1 MPVHSKARGIDRVV
15 AAADG
20 PDDTRRAMPRRW
32 LVPARRY
39 ARFALASAGVAAAT
53 ALLAVY
59 ARRWRADPGPI
70 VLFQRD
76 EWRFWLLGVGL
87 AVLSGVAIA
96 RLAAIE
102 DRSRATANPFD
113 EPVALPTTGLYPA
126 VATFSAVMAISV
138 YHSQPFLAILPILL
152 WVLLTAGLVARAHL
166 DDDVGTI
173 RQAALTGH
181 VLLTHMVA
189 FLALAMIYIN
199 KVRSLLSATTVA
211 VVAGLLFLQLTDG
224 ERFPAERRFIYGLVG
239 AVVLGEVTWALNYW
253 PLTGWTGGALLL
265 VAFYLLAGLILA
277 QVRGGLRAAR
287 LAEYGLVSAIA
298 FGVITYSLWR
308 GP

>member
-1 MPVHSKARGIDRVV
+1 MPVRSKARGNDTVV

-20 PDDTRRAMPRRW
+20 TGDARRAMPRRW
-32 LVPARRY
+32 LGPVLRY
-39 ARFALASAGVAAAT
+39 ARIALVGAGVAAAV
-53 ALLAVY
+53 ALFALY
-59 ARRWRADPGPI
+59 TRRGRADPGAI
-70 VLFQRD
+70 VLFQRE
-76 EWRFWLLGVGL
+76 EWRFWVVGVGL
-87 AVLSGVAIA
+87 AALSGLASA
-96 RLAAIE
+96 RLAGIV
-102 DRSRATANPFD
+102 DPSRVNVSPFD
-113 EPVALPTTGLYPA
+113 EPVALPTAGLYPA

-138 YHSQPFLAILPILL
+138 YHSQPFLASMPILL
-152 WVLLTAGLVARAHL
+152 WAMLTAGWVARAHL

-173 RQAALTGH
+173 RQAALTAH
-181 VLLTHMVA
+181 VQLTHLVA

-211 VVAGLLFLQLTDG
+211 IVAGLLFLQLTDG

-277 QVRGGLRAAR
+277 QVRGGLRAGR

-298 FGVITYSLWR
+298 FGIITYSLWR

>member
-1 MPVHSKARGIDRVV
+1 MPVHSKARGNSAVV
-15 AAADG
+15 AASNATDG
-20 PDDTRRAMPRRW
+20 AGPALARRW
-32 LVPARRY
+32 QPP
-39 ARFALASAGVAAAT
+39 ARFARLALVSAGVAIAAGLF
-53 ALLAVY
+53 ALY
-59 ARRWRADPGPI
+59 ARRGRDDPGAI
-70 VLFQRD
+70 VLFQRE
-76 EWRFWLLGVGL
+76 EWRFWVLGVGL
-87 AVLSGVAIA
+87 AALSGVATA
-96 RLAAIE
+96 RFAAIE
-102 DRSRATANPFD
+102 DRSRVNVTPFD
-113 EPVALPTTGLYPA
+113 EPVALPTAGLYPS

-138 YHSQPFLAILPILL
+138 YHSQPFLASIPILL
-152 WVLLTAGLVARAHL
+152 WVLLSAGAVARAHL
-166 DDDVGTI
+166 DDEVGTI
-173 RQAALTGH
+173 RQAALTAH
-181 VLLTHMVA
+181 VLLTHVVA

-211 VVAGLLFLQLTDG
+211 IVAGLLFLQLTDG

-265 VAFYLLAGLILA
+265 VAFYFLAGLILA

-298 FGVITYSLWR
+298 FAIITYSLWR